1 MVQTNGSVPEHV
13 YDYYLKN
20 LVLGLLIQIST
31 SLAKYADHMD
41 IVDYYNKK
49 LDWYFNVLI
58 SLDPNNNRNEKVVRM
73 ITQEL
78 NRISKEISTQSWY
91 LGFDIVGIGLSA
103 VTNSVTSVSGWVATR
118 FNQWGVNELQDVVK
132 EFGLFMILEGLEYK
146 MTE

>member
-1 MVQTNGSVPEHV
+1 
-13 YDYYLKN
+13 
-20 LVLGLLIQIST
+20 
-31 SLAKYADHMD
+31 
-41 IVDYYNKK
+41 
-49 LDWYFNVLI
+49 
-58 SLDPNNNRNEKVVRM
+58 M